1 MVFWK
6 QFLKISKKPV
16 SQEIRELRRTQLQKK
31 FQSIQ
36 ELIASNNNVLEMMA
50 DMEEKLSGEFLFDR
64 HYINQKIS
72 GIAEGV
78 KVIVDRL
85 NDISNNKYAVL
96 HERFLEIILK
106 IETFLTSRS
115 EIPVSSYTIPLD
127 EITKGMIEKLGS
139 KNANLGEVRN
149 RLGASTPDG
158 FAISAF
164 AFKRFME
171 HNKIIEN
178 ITTTLSELQIDKL
191 DALNSKSHELQEQII
206 KAEIPADLEKEI
218 LDANSRLGN

>member
-1 MVFWK
+1 MEKMMSLWSKFMGNIKDTADRK
-6 QFLKISKKPV
+6 QQETKREPLKK
-16 SQEIRELRRTQLQKK
+16 RY
-31 FQSIQ
+31 QSFQ
-36 ELIASNNNVLEMMA
+36 ELLSSNNNVLELMA
-50 DMEEKLSGEFLFDR
+50 DMEEKLSGEYLFDR

-96 HERFLEIILK
+96 HERFLEIIST
-106 IETFLTSRS
+106 IEKLLTRRN
-115 EIPVSSYTIPLD
+115 EIPVSSYTIPFD

-149 RLGASTPDG
+149 RLGVFTPDG

-171 HNKIIEN
+171 HNKIIEK

-191 DALNSKSHELQEQII
+191 DVLNSKSHDLQEQIV
-206 KAEIPADLEKEI
+206 
-218 LDANSRLGN
+218 